1 MARPKLTRF
10 FMFLLVGLSV
20 LPWSTA
26 VAVERRA
33 CIGLVLGGGGA
44 RGAAHIG
51 VLKVLERERVPIC
64 RIAGT
69 SMGSIVG
76 GLYASGYTAAEIEA
90 ILRAIDWKD
99 LLADDPPRIDFPM
112 RRKNDTLRYLL
123 DFKLGVR
130 DGTIQLPRGVIQGQ
144 KLLTLLRR
152 LTLHTWRIEQF
163 DELPIPFRAIGT
175 DIGAGE
181 AVVFD
186 RGDLALAIRA
196 SMSVPGAFAPIRVD
210 GRLMVDG
217 GIVNNVPVDVARA
230 MGADRLIV
238 VNVGAP
244 LLSERELN
252 SPFAITMQM
261 LDVLMKQRT
270 AQVMAALDP
279 ADIVIVPTLGD
290 IGSASFDR
298 AVETIPLGEAAAEA
312 ALPRLRELA
321 LDESGYAAWRAAQA
335 RVEFDRPIVAFLDVV
350 KRRSATAGYVERELE
365 SLEGEPLDPLA
376 VERRINSVYGQGNY
390 ERITW
395 RPVESDGRIG
405 IEVVPVDK
413 GWGPNFVTFGVQVSD
428 DFAGR
433 ATYQLGAEFTMTG
446 LNRWGGEWRTRGEVG
461 RVGALRTEFFQPVG
475 ERGQYFAMPYAEYRA
490 LDQDLR
496 VLDNVISTFRLRR
509 RAVGFDLGWEP
520 TPTWRLYGGLL
531 RARGKATQL
540 VGPANRFGLSEDA
553 GAIRLGFIRDTLDE
567 ADFPS
572 QGGRTELLLIANR
585 SVLGSEDDGEVV
597 DWAWDHAFNRG
608 AHRLLLGARLHTTW
622 GNPGLFDAVA
632 PLGGFTNLSGYSER
646 ELLSSHLGLF
656 RGVYYRRLGDAAKLF
671 SVPAYVGASV
681 EAGNVFPTRDRLLD
695 LDDLVLAGSLFVGVD
710 SPFGPVFLG
719 YGANDDGESSFYLNF
734 GTLLRPRL

>member
-1 MARPKLTRF
+1 
-10 FMFLLVGLSV
+10 
-20 LPWSTA
+20 
-26 VAVERRA
+26 
-33 CIGLVLGGGGA
+33 
-44 RGAAHIG
+44 
-51 VLKVLERERVPIC
+51 
-64 RIAGT
+64 
-69 SMGSIVG
+69 
-76 GLYASGYTAAEIEA
+76 
-90 ILRAIDWKD
+90 
-99 LLADDPPRIDFPM
+99 M

-152 LTLHTWRIEQF
+152 LTIHTWQAENF
-163 DELPIPFRAIGT
+163 DALPIPFRAIGT

-217 GIVNNVPVDVARA
+217 GIVNNVPVDVARE

-238 VNVGAP
+238 VDVGAP
-244 LLSERELN
+244 LLAESELN

-279 ADIVIVPTLGD
+279 ADITIVPALGD

-312 ALPRLRELA
+312 ALPRLRALA
-321 LDESGYAAWRAAQA
+321 LDEAGYAAWRAAQA
-335 RVEFDRPIVAFLDVV
+335 RVAFDAPTIAFLDVV
-350 KRRSATAGYVERELE
+350 RRRSATAGYVQRELE
-365 SLEGEPLDPLA
+365 GVEGTPLDALA
-376 VERRINSVYGQGNY
+376 MERKVNSVYGQGNY
-390 ERITW
+390 ERISW
-395 RPVESDGRIG
+395 RLVERDGRTG
-405 IEVVPVDK
+405 VEVTPVDK
-413 GWGPNFVTFGVQVSD
+413 GWGPNFLTFGLQVSD

-433 ATYQLGAEFTMTG
+433 ATYQLGAEYTMTG

-461 RVGALRTEFFQPVG
+461 RVGALRSEFFQPG
-475 ERGQYFAMPYAEYRA
+475 GDRGQYFAMPYAEYRA

-496 VLDNVISTFRLRR
+496 IAGSVVSTFRLRR
-509 RAVGFDLGWEP
+509 RALGFDVGWEP
-520 TPTWRLYGGLL
+520 TTTWRLYGGLF
-531 RARGKATQL
+531 RARGNASQL
-540 VGPANRFGLSEDA
+540 VGPANLGGLTEDA
-553 GAIRLGFIRDTLDE
+553 GGARLGFIRDTLDD

-572 QGGRTELLLIANR
+572 QGGRTELLLTANR
-585 SVLGSEDDGEVV
+585 EAFGSEGNGEIA
-597 DWAWDHAFNRG
+597 DWAWDHAFSHG

-622 GNPGLFDAVA
+622 GEAGLFEAVA
-632 PLGGFTNLSGYSER
+632 PLGGFTNLSGYNER
-646 ELLSSHLGLF
+646 ELLDDHLGLF
-656 RGVYYRRLGDAAKLF
+656 RGVYYRRLGDAGKLF
-671 SVPAYVGASV
+671 SVPAYIGASV
-681 EAGNVFPTRDRLLD
+681 ETGNVFATRERLLD

-734 GTLLRPRL
+734 GTLLRPRQ